1 MRGESNVVYLSDYIR
16 DQEYLKPESTENV
29 SVIKREYQNHKS
41 HVQQNKNT
49 FLKMLEQ
56 LDKDFETCYDDD
68 RQDRIFEHLVSVV
81 RK

>member
-1 MRGESNVVYLSDYIR
+1 MGSENNVVYLSDYIR
-16 DQEYLKPESTENV
+16 DQEYLKPESTETE
-29 SVIKREYQNHKS
+29 SGFKREYQNHKS
-41 HVQQNKNT
+41 HVHQNKNT
-49 FLKMLEQ
+49 FLKFLKQ

>member
-1 MRGESNVVYLSDYIR
+1 MGSENNVVYLSDYIR
-16 DQEYLKPESTENV
+16 DQEYLKPESTETE
-29 SVIKREYQNHKS
+29 SGFKRVIQNHKS